1 MALIS
6 GHSQAQMEYEP
17 TLWAK
22 IFHSIPHVNITFHDV
37 DPKFNPEN
45 DLYLE
50 SLGILA
56 SVPAAW
62 LITTLVILL
71 IYLCTRCCDTK
82 STKHRKSRPIRCL
95 LSFFALVTTAGLAG
109 GFWGNHVLHGG
120 MEEFQTATQ
129 KIVEHVRHIQEMS
142 KRYNEALQVDIEQN
156 MNALYDGPFQRD
168 IRQSPTSHLEIMDNS
183 DYIFFNIS
191 EGLKAMDEIRFT
203 LHVSDTHGFKRIDLR
218 DLPQRAAIVEKYRW
232 PFTMALQ
239 AIFTLFCL
247 LLFVGAIVHSR
258 CVLIL
263 FSVCGLFSII
273 FLWLLASVYI
283 TASVALADF
292 CFDPT
297 PWVMHIM
304 QDKISKDISSYYLQ
318 CSNTIGKP
326 NPFERPLT
334 ESQRA
339 INDINQQVRR
349 ISTIARKYYSQS
361 ELEPL
366 DVLEAK
372 TEETIHL
379 MSDLNMALRCEPIFR
394 SYSTALVS
402 VCDSGLAG
410 LIILL
415 ISSAISGF
423 LFTTLVWCNSH
434 TWIYFKHKGRYI
446 KVDDQDPYMPLSTIE
461 RPRMT
466 PGAGIAAGSI
476 SGIQGGTG
484 IYGQH
489 RGPRTMHT
497 PPQTPPYHGTLNG
510 HGSSSAMSGGPHVT
524 YGQVGVPPGVGP
536 APHPAHAAT
545 LGGHGHGHGGHG
557 GHHLPPHHAKPMSN
571 IGTLGRH
578 PPQHSAAYRGMDNLP
593 ATMTLG
599 RRGHYASLR
608 GAGQSGS
615 KIDGTDAALLGHNVG
630 QYATLSKQCK
640 TLESSDFY

>member
-1 MALIS
+1 
-6 GHSQAQMEYEP
+6 
-17 TLWAK
+17 
-22 IFHSIPHVNITFHDV
+22 
-37 DPKFNPEN
+37 
-45 DLYLE
+45 
-50 SLGILA
+50 
-56 SVPAAW
+56 
-62 LITTLVILL
+62 
-71 IYLCTRCCDTK
+71 
-82 STKHRKSRPIRCL
+82 
-95 LSFFALVTTAGLAG
+95 
-109 GFWGNHVLHGG
+109 
-120 MEEFQTATQ
+120 
-129 KIVEHVRHIQEMS
+129 
-142 KRYNEALQVDIEQN
+142 
-156 MNALYDGPFQRD
+156 
-168 IRQSPTSHLEIMDNS
+168 
-183 DYIFFNIS
+183 
-191 EGLKAMDEIRFT
+191 
-203 LHVSDTHGFKRIDLR
+203 
-218 DLPQRAAIVEKYRW
+218 
-232 PFTMALQ
+232 
-239 AIFTLFCL
+239 
-247 LLFVGAIVHSR
+247 
-258 CVLIL
+258 
-263 FSVCGLFSII
+263 
-273 FLWLLASVYI
+273 
-283 TASVALADF
+283 
-292 CFDPT
+292 
-297 PWVMHIM
+297 MHIM

-466 PGAGIAAGSI
+466 PGIAAGSI
-476 SGIQGGTG
+476 SGIQGGSG

-524 YGQVGVPPGVGP
+524 YGQVGVPP
-536 APHPAHAAT
+536 AHAAT

-571 IGTLGRH
+571 MGTLGRH
-578 PPQHSAAYRGMDNLP
+578 PQQHSAAYRGMDNLP

-615 KIDGTDAALLGHNVG
+615 KMVGVDGTDAALLGPNMG